1 VTDAAREIL
10 RLDPTTLQFCADL
23 ARNAARHIRPR
34 DGAALTVLAEE
45 IEAIG
50 DRPVDA
56 PAERPAKEQRPIV
69 PGVVGETGAT
79 ATAESDVG

>member
-1 VTDAAREIL
+1 MTDTAREIL

-50 DRPVDA
+50 GRPVDA
-56 PAERPAKEQRPIV
+56 PAVRPDAITDPSVRDLEKKVEP
-69 PGVVGETGAT
+69 
-79 ATAESDVG
+79 